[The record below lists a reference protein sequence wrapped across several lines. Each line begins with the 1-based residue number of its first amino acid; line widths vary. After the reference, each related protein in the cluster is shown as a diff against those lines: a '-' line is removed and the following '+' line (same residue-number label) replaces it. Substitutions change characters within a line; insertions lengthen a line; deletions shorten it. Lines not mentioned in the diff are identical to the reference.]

1 MLNIAEMIEINIA
14 TLLNYFYVTIKVIT
28 DLVRIAT
35 IYLSVWVRTL
45 ESRLFLYAGS
55 ISFHSLEAAKGDF
68 WKSS

>member
-35 IYLSVWVRTL
+35 IYLSV
-45 ESRLFLYAGS
+45 
-55 ISFHSLEAAKGDF
+55 
-68 WKSS
+68 